1 MTTATLQP
9 EAQVSALALTNPRT
23 APASH
28 LGVWYTA
35 GVQGEPG
42 VSTLGSTNQA
52 PACPHAL
59 ASRYR
64 SPAQPMA
71 GLPSLVLR
79 WSVPGLLQGLC
90 VLCLGCAD
98 TMRCVSVK
106 ERARALGVS
115 VGDRWGDVSSALLN
129 VSGFPRVM
137 RVVSR
142 GGNPG
147 WAESRAVRSHSCKG
161 WAMPRD
167 RRG

>member
-1 MTTATLQP
+1 MSPMTTATLQP

-28 LGVWYTA
+28 LGVWYAA

-42 VSTLGSTNQA
+42 VSTLGSTNRA

-71 GLPSLVLR
+71 RLPSLVLR
-79 WSVPGLLQGLC
+79 WSVLGLLQGLC

-98 TMRCVSVK
+98 TVRCVSVK
-106 ERARALGVS
+106 E
-115 VGDRWGDVSSALLN
+115 
-129 VSGFPRVM
+129 
-137 RVVSR
+137 
-142 GGNPG
+142 
-147 WAESRAVRSHSCKG
+147 
-161 WAMPRD
+161 
-167 RRG
+167 